1 VICRT
6 AGGYVICGAGEG
18 YVICGASGGGGGW
31 LWHNGMIDSMP
42 EVGLGCFDVFV
53 VKKVKDR
60 MMSIASGW
68 ESTA

>member
-1 VICRT
+1 MLSVEQEKGMLSVEL
-6 AGGYVICGAGEG
+6 AEVGG
-18 YVICGASGGGGGW
+18 SW